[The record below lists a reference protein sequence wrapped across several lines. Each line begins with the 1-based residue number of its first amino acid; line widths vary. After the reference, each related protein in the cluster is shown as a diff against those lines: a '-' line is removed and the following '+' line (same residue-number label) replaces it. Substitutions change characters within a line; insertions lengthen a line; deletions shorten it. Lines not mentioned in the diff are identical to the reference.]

1 MAAHADSMK
10 VVVAAMIGNGLIA
23 ASKFV
28 AGILT
33 GSVATIAEAVHS
45 VADTTNQAL
54 LLVGFKRAKK
64 KASDLH
70 QFGHASETYFWPF
83 IVSVMIFLLGGAFAM
98 YEGVHSLLAG
108 AHHVEGD
115 ASNLW
120 NYVVLGVAAVLES
133 YSFSVAYRE
142 FRKMKGS
149 ESTLDVIVH
158 SKDPTIPVVLME
170 DTAALLGLFI
180 ALAAVALSDL
190 TGWYACD
197 AIGSILIGVLLC
209 GVSYILS
216 KETHSLLIG
225 ESATLEDRKL
235 VASIAEADET
245 VKQVRQIL
253 SLHRGPEDVL
263 LALKID
269 FVRNLSIEELE
280 AAIDR
285 IEEGI
290 RTQIPRMKHIFIEP
304 DAHYDAAKDE
314 PRAGYVLPSIPE

>member
-1 MAAHADSMK
+1 MAANADSMK

-23 ASKFV
+23 VSKFT

-54 LLVGFKRAKK
+54 LIVGFKRSKK
-64 KASDLH
+64 AASDLH
-70 QFGHASETYFWPF
+70 QFGHGAEAYFWPF

-98 YEGVHSLLAG
+98 YEGFHSLFD
-108 AHHVEGD
+108 HTHREGD
-115 ASNLW
+115 VSNLW
-120 NYVVLGVAAVLES
+120 NYVVLGVATVLEM

-142 FRKMKGS
+142 FRKMKGTA
-149 ESTLDVIVH
+149 STMEVIVH

-180 ALAAVALSDL
+180 ALVAVALSDI
-190 TGWYACD
+190 TGWAACD

-209 GVSYILS
+209 VVSYILS

-225 ESATLEDRKL
+225 ESATKEDRKQMID
-235 VASIAEADET
+235 IAQGDEAV
-245 VKQVRQIL
+245 VKVTQVL

-263 LALKID
+263 VALKIA
-269 FVRNLSIEELE
+269 FHRSRNLEQVE

-285 IEEGI
+285 VEDAI
-290 RTQIPRMKHIFIEP
+290 RKALPRMRHIFIEP
-304 DAHYDAAKDE
+304 DARYDAAKDE
-314 PRAGYVLPSIPE
+314 ARAKQALD

>member
-1 MAAHADSMK
+1 MAANADSMK

-23 ASKFV
+23 ASKFA

-54 LLVGFKRAKK
+54 LIVGFKRAKK
-64 KASDLH
+64 DASDLH
-70 QFGHASETYFWPF
+70 QFGHGAEAYFWPF

-98 YEGVHSLLAG
+98 YEGIHSLFAG

-120 NYVVLGVAAVLES
+120 NYIVLGVATVLES

-149 ESTLDVIVH
+149 ASAVDVILH

-170 DTAALLGLFI
+170 DTAALLGLII
-180 ALAAVALSDL
+180 ALIAVALSDL

-209 GVSYILS
+209 VVSYFLS

-225 ESATLEDRKL
+225 ESATREDRKRIVEL
-235 VASIAEADET
+235 AEKDDAVERVT
-245 VKQVRQIL
+245 QCL

-263 LALKID
+263 LALKIG
-269 FVRNLSIEELE
+269 FARNLSLEETE
-280 AAIDR
+280 SAIDR
-285 IEEGI
+285 IEEAI
-290 RTQIPRMKHIFIEP
+290 RNDLPRMKHIFIEP
-304 DAHYDAAKDE
+304 DARYDATKDE
-314 PRAGYVLPSIPE
+314 ARKDHALG